1 MKIRK
6 YCSMFHSFCHSIPCP
21 SWTDNTV
28 KSGQFLSPSGLWG
41 KWVRK
46 IQKTSLEAN
55 STIFVIVYILANY
68 CSLSTCWLALSG
80 QFLNPKMGNKSK
92 LKISKLRIII
102 HQPNDNLSV
111 ESKRSS
117 KTKKYYKYQISI
129 QLLSPK
135 GWWFEICEFTNS
147 EFSMS
152 VKGYTS
158 VLNIKS
164 S

>member
-1 MKIRK
+1 
-6 YCSMFHSFCHSIPCP
+6 MFHPFCHSIPCP

-68 CSLSTCWLALSG
+68 CSLSTCWLVLSG

-111 ESKRSS
+111 ESKRSN
-117 KTKKYYKYQISI
+117 KTKNFTNIKYQTFKGNMLSQIGIEEMTKFI
-129 QLLSPK
+129 QYAPSYLK
-135 GWWFEICEFTNS
+135 YFEFIPLRVIWS
-147 EFSMS
+147 RI
-152 VKGYTS
+152 GQ
-158 VLNIKS
+158 
-164 S
+164 

>member
-1 MKIRK
+1 
-6 YCSMFHSFCHSIPCP
+6 MFHPFCHSIPCP

-117 KTKKYYKYQISI
+117 KTKILQISNIYPIIEPKRVMVWNLWIHQQWI
-129 QLLSPK
+129 QH
-135 GWWFEICEFTNS
+135 ECQRI
-147 EFSMS
+147 
-152 VKGYTS
+152 Y
-158 VLNIKS
+158 IS
-164 S
+164 SKY

>member
-1 MKIRK
+1 
-6 YCSMFHSFCHSIPCP
+6 MFHPFCHSIPCP

-117 KTKKYYKYQISI
+117 KTKN
-129 QLLSPK
+129 
-135 GWWFEICEFTNS
+135 FTNIKYLS
-147 EFSMS
+147 NYWAQKGDGLKS
-152 VKGYTS
+152 VNSPTVNSAWVSKD
-158 VLNIKS
+158 IHQF
-164 S
+164 